1 MTEPDEHLVVF
12 TPSGLR
18 GSVPDGTTVL
28 DTARRLGVD
37 LDSVC
42 GGRGICG
49 RCQVIP
55 TFGEFAKHGITATT
69 KHISGRGATEEKYRG
84 RRPLTGDSR
93 LGCAATVCGDLVVDV
108 PAESQVHQQVVRKEV
123 DLGDLAL
130 DPVLVLRL
138 VEVPKPTL
146 DESIGE
152 RQLLVNALTDQWGL
166 EGLTVTDDLMV
177 DVHQALTDGNRTIT
191 VAVRDG
197 REVVAVWP
205 ELRDRVLG
213 AAIDVGSTTIAGHL
227 CDLATGEVLA
237 TAGTMNPQIRFG
249 EDLMSRISYVM
260 MNPGGEAELTNAV
273 RGALNELVGKLVG
286 QVDATRDEVLELVL
300 VGNPV
305 MHHLFLGY
313 DPTPLGRAPFTLAV
327 DEALDLGAHNL
338 TIEAHPAA
346 RVHVLPCIAGHV
358 GADTAAVILATGL
371 GQDVS
376 TGLGQQGQSTRLVVD
391 VGTNAEI
398 VVAGHGRVLAASSP
412 TGPAFEGAQ
421 ISSGQR
427 ATPGAIERVRI
438 DGANGEPRFRII
450 GVDAWSDEDDFAE
463 AASSTGVTGI
473 CGSGII
479 EVVAELWMAGLMDAD
494 GVIAGAGTKPSDR
507 IVPDGRTFSYV
518 LFDPSELGLDGDRVL
533 ITQNDIRAIQLAK
546 AALYAGIRLLMDHLN
561 VETIDEIGLAGAF
574 GSHIDTIRATVLGL
588 VPDCDPDRVTSVGN
602 AAGAGA
608 TIALLSGSARKSITE
623 VVDHIEKVETALEPA
638 FQDHFV
644 AAMAIPHRTADYPR
658 LSTRITLPVR
668 TDPSGA
674 GSERSRRRRRR
685 NDATREGKTP

>member
-1 MTEPDEHLVVF
+1 
-12 TPSGLR
+12 
-18 GSVPDGTTVL
+18 
-28 DTARRLGVD
+28 
-37 LDSVC
+37 
-42 GGRGICG
+42 
-49 RCQVIP
+49 
-55 TFGEFAKHGITATT
+55 
-69 KHISGRGATEEKYRG
+69 
-84 RRPLTGDSR
+84 
-93 LGCAATVCGDLVVDV
+93 
-108 PAESQVHQQVVRKEV
+108 
-123 DLGDLAL
+123 
-130 DPVLVLRL
+130 
-138 VEVPKPTL
+138 
-146 DESIGE
+146 
-152 RQLLVNALTDQWGL
+152 TDQWGL

-249 EDLMSRISYVM
+249 EDLMSRVSYVM
-260 MNPGGEAELTNAV
+260 MNPGGEAELTSAV
-273 RGALNELVGKLVG
+273 RGALDDLVGKLVG
-286 QVDATRDEVLELVL
+286 QVDAARDEVLELVL

-398 VVAGHGRVLAASSP
+398 VLAGHDRVLAASSP

-438 DGANGEPRFRII
+438 DGATGEPRFRII
-450 GVDAWSDEDDFAE
+450 GVDAWSDEDGFAE

-518 LFDPSELGLDGDRVL
+518 LFDPTELGFDGDRVL

-546 AALYAGIRLLMDHLN
+546 AALYAGIRLLMDHLD

-608 TIALLSGSARKSITE
+608 AIALLSGSARKSITE

-668 TDPSGA
+668 PDPARA